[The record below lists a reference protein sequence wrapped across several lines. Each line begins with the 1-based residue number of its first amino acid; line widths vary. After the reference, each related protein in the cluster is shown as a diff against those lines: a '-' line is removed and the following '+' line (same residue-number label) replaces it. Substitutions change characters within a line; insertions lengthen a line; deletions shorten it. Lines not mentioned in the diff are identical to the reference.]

1 MRQPYLGFVRK
12 SEQEIYYKE
21 LLKPIGT
28 RRADFVVKKSVLVE
42 IKAIMQFE
50 DVHWAQVLNYLK
62 ALN

>member
-1 MRQPYLGFVRK
+1 MRQPYLGFVRE

-28 RRADFVVKKSVLVE
+28 RRADFVVKKSVHVE